1 MCVVQ
6 ADVNQQNLLDLA
18 RNATVAVTQATNLE
32 DQSAEN
38 LDIVFNILRT
48 TAESDSITT
57 DEQVSSALQPFS
69 LDSVVHYK
77 IYLCRFILGEHN
89 VVHVLYIITVRAV
102 HYNSAYCSIGAVMQW
117 LFRYRKSAL
126 HVSHRVRWS

>member
-69 LDSVVHYK
+69 LDSIVHYK
-77 IYLCRFILGEHN
+77 IYVCRLLLGEHN
-89 VVHVLYIITVRAV
+89 VVCCTLQQYILLDWCCYAV
-102 HYNSAYCSIGAVMQW
+102 V
-117 LFRYRKSAL
+117 
-126 HVSHRVRWS
+126 V